1 MLQREEMKL
10 QKCKL
15 HTETSDVEEY
25 RNYYKKGEKTC
36 SLDIYWVIDGK
47 FGNSITNQWK
57 RTVKCYKVTKSIW
70 HKQ

>member
-25 RNYYKKGEKTC
+25 RNYHKKGEKTC

-47 FGNSITNQWK
+47 FDNSITNQ
-57 RTVKCYKVTKSIW
+57 
-70 HKQ
+70 

>member
-1 MLQREEMKL
+1 MRQREEMKL

-25 RNYYKKGEKTC
+25 RNYYKKGEKIC

-47 FGNSITNQWK
+47 FCNSITNQ
-57 RTVKCYKVTKSIW
+57 
-70 HKQ
+70 